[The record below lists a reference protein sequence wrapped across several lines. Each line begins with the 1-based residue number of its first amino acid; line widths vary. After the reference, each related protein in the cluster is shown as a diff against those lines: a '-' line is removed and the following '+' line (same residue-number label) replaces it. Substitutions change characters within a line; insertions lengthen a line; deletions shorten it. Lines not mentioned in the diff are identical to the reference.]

1 MYVHQLLRSYLIH
14 HADAEALGLIQ
25 STNAEIGL
33 QLVDIEMKAEGVFLR
48 FVEKE
53 EMDSR

>member
-1 MYVHQLLRSYLIH
+1 MYVHQLLRSYLVH
-14 HADAEALGLIQ
+14 HADAEALGLMQ